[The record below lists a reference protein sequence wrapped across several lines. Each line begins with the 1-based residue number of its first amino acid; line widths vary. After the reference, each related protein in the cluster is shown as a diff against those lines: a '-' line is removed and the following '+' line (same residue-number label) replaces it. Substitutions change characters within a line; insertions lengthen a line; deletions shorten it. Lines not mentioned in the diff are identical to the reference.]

1 MPTAVG
7 PNTKGEENLVFGYDL
22 KDTDNSYRGEPTT
35 NLITSGLPG
44 YFGSGGQTLYQNK
57 LYGLKS
63 DSGVFQRNY
72 VTNPALAD
80 SGTYNNNG
88 GLYKAFTTSNLNA
101 STRYIRICFDFYMI
115 TRYRTYSSSGTG
127 LNGYIG
133 ITNADSTTDAYG
145 WNTTY
150 CNGSG
155 DDWSNDEA
163 YVGKWQKVTLI
174 AELRGD
180 KNPASINAMYIYFD
194 RFTQGEGIFTNFII
208 TEHATFPTGP
218 VRYTAGTRSV
228 TQGLLDITGNSTIDL
243 TNVSFDSNAQMTFDG
258 TNDQFLINIDSW
270 IRNVTDITIEGVV
283 EIPSGVS
290 LAGGPWSILTDH
302 AVNSEKDGFWWHMS
316 LGGGYTYFRVEDNV
330 NGEIGI
336 TFGNPTT
343 FAAGNTYH
351 IATVVGSA
359 GVAIYN
365 NGVKVESY
373 SPSFSWANISAS
385 QVASLVVGSTFPSYY
400 LNSVTYNV
408 KLYNRALT
416 ASEIKSNY
424 NAIKGRFNI

>member
-7 PNTKGEENLVFGYDL
+7 PNTYGEENLVFGYDL
-22 KDTDNSYRGEPTT
+22 GDTGNSYKGEPVT

-88 GLYKAFTTSNLNA
+88 GLYKTFATSNLNA

-115 TRYRTYSSSGTG
+115 TRYRTYGSSGVG

-133 ITNADSTTDAYG
+133 ITNADSTTDNYG

>member
-22 KDTDNSYRGEPTT
+22 KDTDNSYRGEPAT
-35 NLITSGLPG
+35 NLITSGIPG

-72 VTNPALAD
+72 ITSPNN
-80 SGTYNNNG
+80 GNNG
-88 GLYKAFTTSNLNA
+88 GLYKNFTTSALNA
-101 STRYIRICFDFYMI
+101 ATRYIRICFDFYMI
-115 TRYRTYSSSGTG
+115 TRYRTFSSSGVG

-133 ITNADSTTDAYG
+133 ITNTDSTTDAYG

-180 KNPASINAMYIYFD
+180 KNPASINAMYIYYDF
-194 RFTQGEGIFTNFII
+194 FTQGEGIFTNFII

-218 VRYTAGTRSV
+218 VRYTEGTRSA
-228 TQGLLDITGNSTIDL
+228 TQGLIDLTGNSTIDL
-243 TNVSFDSNAQMTFDG
+243 SNVSFDSNAQMTFDG

-385 QVASLVVGSTFPSYY
+385 QVASLVVGSTFPGYY

-416 ASEIKSNY
+416 ASEIRANY